1 VLTAKDE
8 TQIKK
13 LMTLLDISREEAEDC
28 VEYDKQ
34 VDKMTMK
41 ELNATM
47 SEEEKKIVSAM
58 SRTQRAVNAYG
69 RTVTRERKIDDD
81 KTTLIN
87 KIAETLGEMCDKVT
101 ITNTQRE
108 IEIEFNSR
116 KFKIVLSAP
125 RS

>member
-1 VLTAKDE
+1 MLTAKDE

-28 VEYDKQ
+28 VKYDKQ

-41 ELNATM
+41 EHNATM
-47 SEEEKKIVSAM
+47 SEEEKKIASAM

-81 KTTLIN
+81 NTTLIN

>member
-1 VLTAKDE
+1 
-8 TQIKK
+8 
-13 LMTLLDISREEAEDC
+13 MTLLDISREEAEDC

-47 SEEEKKIVSAM
+47 SEEEKKIASAM

-81 KTTLIN
+81 KTILIN
-87 KIAETLGEMCDKVT
+87 KIAETLGEMCDKVI

>member
-1 VLTAKDE
+1 MLTAKDE

-28 VEYDKQ
+28 VKYDKQ

-47 SEEEKKIVSAM
+47 SEEEKKIASAM